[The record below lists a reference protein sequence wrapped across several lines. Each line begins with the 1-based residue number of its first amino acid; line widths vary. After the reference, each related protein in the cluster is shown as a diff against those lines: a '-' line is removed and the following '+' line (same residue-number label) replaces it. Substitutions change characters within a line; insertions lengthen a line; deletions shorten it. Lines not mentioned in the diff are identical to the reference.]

1 MINLRRFEPQITHL
15 NYLQQLCEME
25 QLQTQARI
33 CNEQCDKKELFPW
46 GVVFACFAFV
56 IGPI

>member
-56 IGPI
+56 T